1 MRVFDVIKLESAVFD
16 VIRLDRKVQCNAS
29 NKKRCKSK
37 NKKQNK
43 LRSVKEVSN
52 KFFLKS
58 NLFYL

>member
-37 NKKQNK
+37 LDENKK
-43 LRSVKEVSN
+43 
-52 KFFLKS
+52 
-58 NLFYL
+58 